1 MKANYGYM
9 DGSGDFFITIDT
21 DMCIECD
28 HHGCLTACPVGMFEI
43 IVDDYD
49 DEVATIKEDFRKK
62 VKYDCGSCKPTGE
75 RPPLPC
81 VEACTPGAVSHSW

>member
-21 DMCIECD
+21 DKCIECD
-28 HHGCLTACPVGMFEI
+28 HHGCVTACPVGMFEI

-49 DEVATIKEDFRKK
+49 DEVAAIKEENRKK
-62 VKYDCGSCKPTGE
+62 VKYDCGPCKPSSD

-81 VEACTPGAVSHSW
+81 VAACAPGAVSHSW